1 LGFRGFVERDR
12 FWGVVGFVGESESN
26 SVFCLSWF
34 LWERGKSASFVA
46 NGVVVG
52 CCGNRSVLGGE

>member
-1 LGFRGFVERDR
+1 VERDR